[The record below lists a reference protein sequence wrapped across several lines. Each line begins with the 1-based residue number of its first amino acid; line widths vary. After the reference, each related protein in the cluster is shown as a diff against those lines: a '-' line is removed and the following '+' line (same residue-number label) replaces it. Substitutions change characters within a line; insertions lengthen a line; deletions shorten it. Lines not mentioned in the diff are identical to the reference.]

1 MVKKRGIPKYINF
14 DDKYS
19 DDDLDMDEED
29 NKPKIAA

>member
-14 DDKYS
+14 DDKD